1 MLPHVGAKAGW
12 GAIERYLLY
21 ETALHQEAQ
30 AIVNRGERNFRH
42 PLLRAMENF
51 LSSWVILALSH
62 NLENLLALA
71 GKAEPACREFTFETI
86 LPVLFWN
93 CWFNQFELTCGTI
106 PVNEIGHPIQLLS
119 IT

>member
-1 MLPHVGAKAGW
+1 MK
-12 GAIERYLLY
+12 
-21 ETALHQEAQ
+21 
-30 AIVNRGERNFRH
+30 
-42 PLLRAMENF
+42 NF

-71 GKAEPACREFTFETI
+71 SKAEPACREFTFETI